1 MEVPPLQDESGL
13 PDDPLHYPDN
23 INITRDETLDK
34 LKEKEKTTV
43 DNLFNAKL
51 EYDRLNDEL
60 KQIRADIAKISKQN
74 NTKRSGGRRRTN
86 KRRKTNKKRTV
97 RRRR

>member
-13 PDDPLHYPDN
+13 PDDPLNYPEN

-43 DNLFNAKL
+43 DNLFNSKL

-60 KQIRADIAKISKQN
+60 KQIRAKIEKISKQN

-86 KRRKTNKKRTV
+86 KRHKTNKKRTV